1 MTVDVFINI
10 VVVLLN
16 LIGTYFMARGL
27 LSLSPKDI
35 LKSHPTYSSVYHSK
49 AEMTVMVKNRIET
62 AMGIIIIIFA
72 VGLQIM
78 LFVNDSWKLIF
89 INTGVTVFLSLCLI
103 LIFFFLT
110 KTVIPKYIEKKVTEV
125 NKYYVIS
132 EVQSGNCPFTNS
144 GFFARRIE
152 DYFGLFKQEG
162 ETDDDFVERVATN
175 YLKLEV
181 QRYTNEQRP
190 QQ

>member
-10 VVVLLN
+10 VVVVLN
-16 LIGTYFMARGL
+16 LTGTYLMARGL

-35 LKSHPTYSSVYHSK
+35 LKNHPTYSSVYHSK

-62 AMGIIIIIFA
+62 AAGIIIIIFA

-78 LFVNDSWKLIF
+78 LLVNQLWKSTFLGIGL
-89 INTGVTVFLSLCLI
+89 TLFLSLCLI
-103 LIFFFLT
+103 LFFFVLT
-110 KTVIPKYIEKKVTEV
+110 KMVIPKYIEKKVTEV

-132 EVQSGNCPFTNS
+132 EIQSRDCLFTNS

-152 DYFGLFKQEG
+152 DYFGLFKEEG

-175 YLKLEV
+175 YLKLRV
-181 QRYTNEQRP
+181 YRYANKEP